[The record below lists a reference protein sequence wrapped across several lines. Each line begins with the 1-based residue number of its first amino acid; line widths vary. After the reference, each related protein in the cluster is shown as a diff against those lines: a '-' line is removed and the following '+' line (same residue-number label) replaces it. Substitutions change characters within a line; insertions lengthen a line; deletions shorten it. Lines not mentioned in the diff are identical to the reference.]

1 MDMKQY
7 LLDTFAFNDH
17 ANRQVLTQIV
27 SLPKKDECIRL
38 FSHLVNSQ
46 DKWLARLEQY
56 PRDPGLD
63 WWEPV
68 YALDA
73 LEREWQ
79 RSLGTWREFLGGKS
93 EGDLFAEVRW
103 IGFDGAHWTTA
114 LKDIPL
120 QLNYHSIHHRAQM
133 QAILRAQGLTP
144 EFVDYIGTVYR
155 RLG

>member
-7 LLDTFAFNDH
+7 LLETFAFNDR
-17 ANRQVLTQIV
+17 ANKQVLAKLGA
-27 SLPKKDECIRL
+27 LPEKDECLRL

-46 DKWLARLEQY
+46 DKWLARITAY
-56 PRDPGLD
+56 PRDPGSS

-68 YALDA
+68 YALEA
-73 LEREWQ
+73 LEREWD
-79 RSLGTWREFLGGKS
+79 RSLRAWQEFLASK
-93 EGDLFAEVRW
+93 EEPALFEEVKW
-103 IGFDGAHWTTA
+103 IGFDGAHWTA
-114 LKDIPL
+114 PLKDIAL

-133 QAILRAQGLTP
+133 QAILRAQGQTP